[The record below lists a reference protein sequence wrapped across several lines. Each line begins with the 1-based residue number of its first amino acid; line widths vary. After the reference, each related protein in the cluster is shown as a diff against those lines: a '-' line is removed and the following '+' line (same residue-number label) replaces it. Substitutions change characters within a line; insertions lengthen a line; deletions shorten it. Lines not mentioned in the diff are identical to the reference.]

1 MKLKGT
7 FPAVVDVRADLRAKL
22 RAKFSK
28 LFHRRE
34 ANGE

>member
-22 RAKFSK
+22 RAKFPK